1 MKRGRVLAVLMS
13 GVFCVAMMSLYRML
27 ELMQRVEP
35 QHHRDTPAE
44 QDLAHL
50 QDKIDRLERLLSDNN
65 RMVAT
70 LRDSL
75 LQRKASL
82 KRPQGGANISTDSTH
97 NPAEPLPGCRLAD
110 LTKGGADG
118 VQLLDVYDLLPF
130 DNPDGGAW
138 KQGFEIGYRGNEW
151 DEQPLEVFVVPHSH
165 NDPGW
170 LKTFDGY
177 YQDQTRHILDN
188 MVTKLSEDSR
198 RTMIW
203 AEVSYFSKWWDD
215 IDEPKRAAVRRLVEA
230 GQLELV
236 TGGWVMADE
245 ANTHYFALLDQLM
258 EGHQWLQ
265 THLGVT
271 PSSGW
276 AIDPFGHSP
285 SMTYMLKGAGIRNM
299 VIQRVHYAV
308 KKHFARQRMLEFLWR
323 QSWDSSPRTD
333 ITCHM
338 MPFYS
343 YDVPHTCG
351 PNPAICCQFD
361 FHRLPGGRVFCP
373 WRVPPQPITEQNV
386 QDRAV
391 LLLDQYRQKS
401 RLFQSPVLLI
411 PLGDDFRYVESSEW
425 DAQFANYQ
433 KLFDYFDQHP
443 ELHVKARFGTL
454 SHYFEALH
462 RRLDAAGTTLPTL
475 SGDFFT
481 YADRDD
487 HYWSGYFTSRPF
499 YKRLDRTL
507 EATLRATEILF
518 SLTLAEMHRLIGDGQ
533 LVAGFPARE
542 HYQRLTA
549 GRRSL
554 ALFQHHDA
562 VTGTARDPVVVDYGT
577 RLFHGILNLR
587 QVLQSSTHW
596 LLLLD
601 KRQYHH
607 NHSEPF
613 LQMDEVISAQGALP
627 QKTPLTLSNEP
638 RSLIT
643 FNPTEQHRTSVISVL
658 VDSPDARVVDAETG
672 QPMAAQISAV
682 WAEPGRAST
691 EVFQLSFVAEL
702 PPLALVV
709 YHVTKAP
716 AGSTPR
722 ARYTVYQR
730 GDARTIQTEHFQVS
744 NARGPVAD
752 APVSLSNKHIQIWSS
767 PETGLLQKL
776 RLQSGKVLRVQV
788 HFFWYGTRTG
798 ANRDKSGAYL
808 FLPGE
813 EGAQPYLSAE
823 PPLVRVSR
831 GPIFSDITSCF
842 RHFTHTVRLVHL
854 DGHAG
859 RSLEISNMV
868 DIRSEVNRELV
879 MRLVSDVA
887 SGNRFYSDLNGFQM
901 QQRRTLAKLPLQAN
915 FYPMSSAAFLQDS
928 TCRLSLLAA
937 QSQAVASLRP
947 GELEVVLD
955 RRLQQDDNRG
965 LGQGITD
972 NKLTTSL
979 YHLLL
984 EDRGGGAQEVGGDS
998 VEHLSLLAHLTLL
1011 SLSHLPITMVT
1022 PGNSML
1028 PKIRHYLPL
1037 HSSLPCDVHLLNL
1050 RTLEDAQEA
1059 GSPSQEAALLL
1070 HRKGFDC
1077 SSAPEPP
1084 PLCTWSAHEEVNLD
1098 DLFSPLRFRSV
1109 RRSALTLLRDHDEPQ
1124 SARQQQQQPHIIQ
1137 LQPMEIRAFRVQM
1150 EGSDKI
1156 RV

>member
-1 MKRGRVLAVLMS
+1 MKRSRVLAVLVG
-13 GVFCVAMMSLYRML
+13 GVFCVAVMTLYRML
-27 ELMQRVEP
+27 ELMQGAELP
-35 QHHRDTPAE
+35 HHRETPAGQVE
-44 QDLAHL
+44 EDLSRL
-50 QDKIDRLERLLSDNN
+50 QQKIDRLEHLLSDNN
-65 RMVAT
+65 RLVAT

-75 LQRKASL
+75 VRRKASW
-82 KRPQGGANISTDSTH
+82 QTGGGGSNGSSDSTH
-97 NPAEPLPGCRLAD
+97 SQVDTLPGCRLAEEMKD
-110 LTKGGADG
+110 GTDG
-118 VQLLDVYDLLPF
+118 VQLLDVYDLLAF

-138 KQGFEIGYRGNEW
+138 KQGFEILYHGNEW
-151 DEQPLEVFVVPHSH
+151 DEQPLELFLVPHSH

-170 LKTFDGY
+170 LKTFDSY
-177 YQDQTRHILDN
+177 YQDQTRHILNN
-188 MVTKLSEDSR
+188 MLIKLTEDHR
-198 RTMIW
+198 RKMIW
-203 AEVSYFSKWWDD
+203 AEISYFSKWWND
-215 IDEPKRAAVRRLVEA
+215 IDEQKREMVKRLVGA

-245 ANTHYFALLDQLM
+245 ANSHYFALLDQLI
-258 EGHQWLQ
+258 EGHQWIQ
-265 THLGVT
+265 KHLGVK

-276 AIDPFGHSP
+276 AVDPFGHSP
-285 SMTYMLKGAGIRNM
+285 SMTYLLKGAGLRNM

-308 KKHFARQRMLEFLWR
+308 KKHFARQQTLEFLWQ
-323 QSWDSSPRTD
+323 QSWDSSAHSD

-351 PNPAICCQFD
+351 PNPAVCCQFD

-373 WRVPPQPITEQNV
+373 WRTPPQPITEQNV
-386 QDRAV
+386 QERAL

-401 RLFQSPVLLI
+401 RLFRSPVLLV

-425 DAQFANYQ
+425 DAQFSNYQ

-443 ELHVKARFGTL
+443 ELHIKARFGTL
-454 SHYFEALH
+454 SDYFEALH
-462 RRLDAAGTTLPTL
+462 RRLSTAGTTLPTL
-475 SGDFFT
+475 RGDFFT

-518 SLTLAEMHRLIGDGQ
+518 SLTLAEMRRFHGNGR

-542 HYQRLTA
+542 HFQRLTA

-577 RLFHGILNLR
+577 RLFRSILNLR
-587 QVLQSSTHW
+587 QVLQSSAHW

-601 KRQYHH
+601 KSLYHH
-607 NHSEPF
+607 DQSKPF
-613 LQMDEVISAQGALP
+613 LQMDDVITAQDSLP
-627 QKTPLTLSNEP
+627 QKTSLALSSEP
-638 RSLIT
+638 RSLIV
-643 FNPTEQHRTSVISVL
+643 FNPTEQLQTSIISVI
-658 VDSPDARVVDAETG
+658 VDSPDVRVVDAETG
-672 QPMAAQISAV
+672 RPMAAQISAV
-682 WAEPGRAST
+682 WAEPSRAST
-691 EVFQLSFVAEL
+691 EAFQLSFLAQL
-702 PPLALVV
+702 PPLSLVV
-709 YHVTKAP
+709 YHVTKAS
-716 AGSTPR
+716 AGSTHR
-722 ARYTVYQR
+722 ARYTFHRR
-730 GDARTIQTEHFQVS
+730 GNLPTVHTEHFQVS
-744 NARGPVAD
+744 RPQGPEAD
-752 APVSLSNKHIQIWSS
+752 SPMSLSNKHFQIWSS
-767 PETGLLQKL
+767 PDTGLLQKL
-776 RLQSGKVLRVQV
+776 RLQSGLVHQVQV
-788 HFFWYGTRTG
+788 QFLWYGTRIG
-798 ANRDKSGAYL
+798 ANRERSGAYL

-813 EGAQPYLSAE
+813 EGAQPYSTSE
-823 PPLVRVSR
+823 PPLVRISR

-842 RHFTHTVRLVHL
+842 RHFTHTVRLYHL

-887 SGNRFYSDLNGFQM
+887 NGNRFYTDLNGFQM
-901 QQRRTLAKLPLQAN
+901 QQRRTLEKLPLQAN

-928 TCRLSLLAA
+928 ASRVSLLSA
-937 QSQAVASLRP
+937 QSQAAASLRP

-965 LGQGITD
+965 LGQGVTD
-972 NKLTTSL
+972 NKLTASL

-984 EDRGGGAQEVGGDS
+984 EDRRGGAQEVGGAS
-998 VEHLSLLAHLTLL
+998 VEHLSLLAHLTSL
-1011 SLSHLPITMVT
+1011 SLSQPPITMVA
-1022 PGNSML
+1022 PSDSQL
-1028 PKIRHYLPL
+1028 PKLRPFRPL
-1037 HSSLPCDVHLLNL
+1037 HSSLPCDIHLLNL

-1059 GSPSQEAALLL
+1059 GSPSQEVALIL

-1077 SSAPEPP
+1077 SSAPEPL

-1098 DLFSPLRFRSV
+1098 DLFSPLQFRSV
-1109 RRSALTLLRDHDEPQ
+1109 RRSGLTLLHDDDEPA
-1124 SARQQQQQPHIIQ
+1124 SARQQQPPRITH
-1137 LQPMEIRAFRVQM
+1137 LRPMEISAYRV
-1150 EGSDKI
+1150 ELD
-1156 RV
+1156 